1 MSCFTCEAEGGVW
14 QGAGTTCDPN
24 PCGECELDED
34 CKYCNQS
41 YDLVDTSEECAAG
54 FTRSGDSC
62 SRTVKVANCDDCD
75 STPPPNSADWGSSC
89 VEGYCCDGECQEGPC
104 GEFLLLEDDV
114 YQTLSNRYRRKPAP
128 SSGPGTE
135 LKKLLKSVGIEA
147 KPDCSCNERAQLMDQ
162 NEVRE
167 PGWCEAHIE
176 EISGWLQEEA
186 QKRGLPYIASAGK
199 LLIRIAIKRAKKG
212 NGSV

>member
-1 MSCFTCEAEGGVW
+1 VKRIRLSTLRAAASHRPSGYEQAVMARGR
-14 QGAGTTCDPN
+14 
-24 PCGECELDED
+24 
-34 CKYCNQS
+34 
-41 YDLVDTSEECAAG
+41 VD
-54 FTRSGDSC
+54 
-62 SRTVKVANCDDCD
+62 
-75 STPPPNSADWGSSC
+75 
-89 VEGYCCDGECQEGPC
+89 

-114 YQTLSNRYRRKPAP
+114 YQTLSNRYRRKPSP

-147 KPDCSCNERAQLMDQ
+147 KPDCSCNKRAQLMDQ
-162 NEVRE
+162 NEARE

-186 QKRGLPYIASAGK
+186 KKRGLPYIASAGK